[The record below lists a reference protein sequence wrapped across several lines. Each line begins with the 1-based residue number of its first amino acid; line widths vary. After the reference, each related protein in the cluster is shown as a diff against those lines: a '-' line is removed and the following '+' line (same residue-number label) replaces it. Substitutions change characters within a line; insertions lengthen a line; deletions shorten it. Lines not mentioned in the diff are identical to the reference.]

1 MKYPILLPLFLLLLL
16 SACEERGDVILNTP
30 KELTFG
36 VTLDGRDV
44 SVQSRAAG
52 IPDADILGRGI
63 TVAGYRTDGLMEADP
78 DAAYPN
84 FFDQEAGKS
93 PVQTLTKDAS
103 DKFKVGLTTQEVK
116 DNQYLSFFAWAQNAP
131 ITGCGITGSVTD
143 GTTKGF
149 PYLDVTN
156 AADPTKQNDVV
167 AAQKY
172 NMLYDYMVSAVDLD
186 FKHMLSKLT
195 FKARTASGTG
205 IVITKAG
212 IKYGANKVYQTAQYA
227 YNGTDTIGEWKTYA
241 NYQAASS
248 TALNICRDAFPTVH
262 DGDLQSLG
270 EVLLIPQT
278 VDDNFM
284 TLEVSYKIE
293 GIDGIAGQEVTRS
306 IPLKGIHLQQNY
318 NYVYTLVF
326 TGMEVE
332 LTNPLIASWIDDGT
346 SQLPIIPGPRG
357 DVLLLI
363 DGHDAPYLH
372 TDGKYYWLDRSGYNH
387 HCEISNSSADNAIT
401 YDATDKSYVFNT
413 KNVTAAAAV
422 GSFIKIPD
430 LGTVSEVTAQFIA
443 SGTGKLN
450 DANYIPLF
458 FTSNQEIASIPSS
471 TATEY
476 RTFLTNIYTTTNCIF
491 FDYGYSTY
499 NKGDGDH
506 LATPFIF
513 TDVDQQKKKSFFSFK
528 RKTGEKAITRD
539 GSFYWEE
546 GNPTAIASKSVQF
559 KYGAVGMAFRG
570 KINYVKIMKKYAT
583 IAEED
588 EDFKIMANRFKI
600 EEDPVITNNKYLPPV
615 KKGLL
620 FCYDARS
627 LMNTST
633 KIWQDQSRFLNNAIS
648 SYDISYDSSSKSFIM
663 SHMLEVSDI
672 KQHQEFTLEMVVK
685 PKDYTG
691 KTIVSFSS
699 QYGLAA
705 RQTDQML
712 KIGMPGDG
720 LDGITF
726 AAPYMETNNNIPGYF
741 PLGLSTLDP
750 RNQRR
755 QYCFIRNFYSSASME
770 IKSNNRSLGIQKKT
784 LPTLIYMRSNYIG
797 TEYYWGSKENAFEGE
812 INTIR
817 MYNRPLTEEEQTANY
832 NYDYETFLKDNP

>member
-16 SACEERGDVILNTP
+16 SACEERDDAILNTP

-36 VTLDGRDV
+36 VTLDGRDI

-52 IPDADILGRGI
+52 IPDTDILSRGI
-63 TVAGYRTDGLMEADP
+63 TVAGYRTDGLMEANP

-116 DNQYLSFFAWAQNAP
+116 ADQYLSFFAWAQNAP
-131 ITGCGITGSVTD
+131 AAGCGITGSVTD

-186 FKHMLSKLT
+186 FKHVLSKLT
-195 FKARTASGTG
+195 FKTRTASGTG

-212 IKYGANKVYQTAQYA
+212 IKYGANKVYQTARYA

-241 NYQAASS
+241 NYQAANS
-248 TALNICRDAFPTVH
+248 TALNICRDALPTIH

-278 VDDNFM
+278 VGDDFM

-293 GIDGIAGQEVTRS
+293 GIAGIAGQEVTRS

-387 HCEISNSSADNAIT
+387 HCEISNNSADNAIT

-413 KNVTAAAAV
+413 KNVAGAVPV

-430 LGTVSEVTAQFIA
+430 LGTVSEVTAQLVV
-443 SGTGKLN
+443 SGTSRLN
-450 DANYIPLF
+450 DADYIPLF
-458 FTSNQEIASIPSS
+458 FTSNKEIETVPSGS
-471 TATEY
+471 TAEY
-476 RTFLTNIYTTTNCIF
+476 RTFLTHIYGTGSHIY
-491 FDYGYSTY
+491 FDYGYTKFS
-499 NKGDGDH
+499 NADGDR
-506 LATPFIF
+506 LQTPGIF
-513 TDVDQQKKKSFFSFK
+513 ANTDQQKKKSFFSFK
-528 RKTGEKAITRD
+528 RKTGEKVITRD

-546 GNPTAIASKSVQF
+546 GNPTAIASKSVQL
-559 KYGAVGMAFRG
+559 KYGAVGLAFRG
-570 KINYVKIMKKYAT
+570 KINYVKVMKKFRSLK
-583 IAEED
+583 D
-588 EDFKIMANRFKI
+588 EDDDYQKMAIRFKI
-600 EEDPVITNNKYLPPV
+600 TEDEKITTNQYLPPV
-615 KKGLL
+615 KKGLML
-620 FCYDARS
+620 CLDARTGVS
-627 LMNTST
+627 TSSNIVS
-633 KIWQDQSRFLNNAIS
+633 IWADQSIFSNHAAN
-648 SYDISYDSSSKSFIM
+648 YEGSSSKWASEKKSITF
-663 SHMLEVSDI
+663 SSDI
-672 KQHQEFTLEMVVK
+672 LKLVSALGRHQSFTLELVAK
-685 PKDYTG
+685 PTANSNSLISFQSSIGDSEGNSRVCHVHLPWTTAIAFNAPSANRIDYT
-691 KTIVSFSS
+691 TTTS
-699 QYGLAA
+699 
-705 RQTDQML
+705 TD
-712 KIGMPGDG
+712 
-720 LDGITF
+720 
-726 AAPYMETNNNIPGYF
+726 
-741 PLGLSTLDP
+741 PLNK
-750 RNQRR
+750 RKN
-755 QYCFIRNFYSSASME
+755 YCFIRDAAANKTE
-770 IKSNNRSLGIQKKT
+770 IRSNNILLLGKSDWT
-784 LPTLIYMRSNYIG
+784 LATLNDMAYCYIG
-797 TEYYWGSKENAFEGE
+797 GQITNTGRQNFKGE
-812 INTIR
+812 VCTIR
-817 MYNRPLTEEEQTANY
+817 MYNRVLTAEEQKANY
-832 NYDYETFLKDNP
+832 EYDYETFLRNNP